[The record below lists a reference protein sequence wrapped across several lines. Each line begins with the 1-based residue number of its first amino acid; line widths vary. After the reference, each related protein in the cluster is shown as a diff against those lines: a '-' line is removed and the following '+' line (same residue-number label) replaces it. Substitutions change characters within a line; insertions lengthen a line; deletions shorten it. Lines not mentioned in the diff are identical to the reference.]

1 MRRPRNE
8 ENEFTPP
15 KKKINLKDIKRSLG
29 IYRFIRP
36 YQGYLI
42 IGFIFL
48 VLSTLSS
55 LSFPWLIGELIN
67 AAMGQSKGFFQTVG
81 QVMTAFGII
90 IVSQSVFSYFR
101 LYFFTFLTEKA
112 SADIRFTLYN
122 KIISLPIGYFD
133 SHRTGELNSR
143 ISNDVSQIQ
152 DTLSNTVAEFIRQ
165 IFTLTIGSVF
175 LLFIS
180 AKLTGFMLATFPVLV
195 IAALVFGT
203 FIRKLSKSRQDELAK
218 SNVIVEETLQAVRVV
233 KAFTNE
239 LLEITRYRKSLD
251 KTVETS
257 LKAAKYRSAFVS
269 FVIFALFGGI
279 MLVMWRGAILVQDH
293 TIVAGDLLKFML
305 YTGFIG
311 GSVAGLGELYGQI
324 QKTVGSTERILEILD
339 EPGEISIHEN
349 GVSTE
354 KLNGDIVFQ
363 DVNFA
368 YPSRKE
374 IEVLKGINLSIPS
387 GAKVA
392 LVGPSGSGKSTVT
405 QLMMRYYEADNGEI
419 LINGK
424 NIKSLPIETLRKNIG
439 IVPQE
444 TILFGGSISENISYG
459 KPGASDEEIRQAAIK
474 ANALGF
480 IESFPEGFQTIVGER
495 GIQLSGGQRQ
505 RIAIARAILKDPAIL
520 ILDEATS
527 SLDAESERLVQEA
540 LDILMVG
547 RTSLII
553 AHRLSTVKKADSIFV
568 INSGE
573 IVEMG
578 THEDL
583 ITHHDG
589 IYASLVK
596 MQLS

>member
-1 MRRPRNE
+1 
-8 ENEFTPP
+8 
-15 KKKINLKDIKRSLG
+15 
-29 IYRFIRP
+29 
-36 YQGYLI
+36 
-42 IGFIFL
+42 
-48 VLSTLSS
+48 
-55 LSFPWLIGELIN
+55 
-67 AAMGQSKGFFQTVG
+67 
-81 QVMTAFGII
+81 
-90 IVSQSVFSYFR
+90 
-101 LYFFTFLTEKA
+101 
-112 SADIRFTLYN
+112 
-122 KIISLPIGYFD
+122 
-133 SHRTGELNSR
+133 
-143 ISNDVSQIQ
+143 
-152 DTLSNTVAEFIRQ
+152 
-165 IFTLTIGSVF
+165 
-175 LLFIS
+175 
-180 AKLTGFMLATFPVLV
+180 MLATFPVLV
-195 IAALVFGT
+195 IAALIFGA

-251 KTVETS
+251 KTVDTA

-279 MLVMWRGAILVQDH
+279 MLVMWRGAVEVQEH
-293 TIVAGDLLKFML
+293 IITAGDLLKFML

-324 QKTVGSTERILEILD
+324 QRTVGATERILEILD
-339 EPGEISIHEN
+339 EPGEISIHAN
-349 GVSTE
+349 GSSTE
-354 KLNGDIVFQ
+354 RLNGDIALKN
-363 DVNFA
+363 VNFA

-374 IEVLKGINLSIPS
+374 ITVLEDVNLHIPN

-405 QLMMRYYEADNGEI
+405 QLMMRFYEADNGEI

-424 NIKSLPIETLRKNIG
+424 NIKSILIETLRKNIG

-444 TILFGGSISENISYG
+444 TILFGGTISENISYG
-459 KPGASDEEIRQAAIK
+459 KPGATDEEIRQAAIK
-474 ANALGF
+474 ANAIGF

-527 SLDAESERLVQEA
+527 SLDAESERLVQDA

-568 INSGE
+568 INAGKIAE
-573 IVEMG
+573 AG

-583 ITHHDG
+583 ISHPEG

>member
-1 MRRPRNE
+1 LRRPRNE